1 MQFIKESDST
11 GRIRNIKYCF
21 GTKIPADPDFASQ
34 FNTFDD
40 FCICK
45 TDFCNMEVEKLPI
58 LNPKHINMIRASTDT
73 KTKIITPKPRSSE
86 NIGSGSSGNF
96 VPGSKPSVRN
106 STENNCGKF
115 RSNIWTVFTMIF
127 LKMYYWFSF
136 FWNAAF
142 NCFKVVTNYLIFHA
156 NKYYLWNFWIM
167 GFSLNTK

>member
-21 GTKIPADPDFASQ
+21 GTKIPANPDFAAQ

-86 NIGSGSSGNF
+86 NIGSGFSGNIG
-96 VPGSKPSVRN
+96 PGSKQSVRDT
-106 STENNCGKF
+106 SENNCGKF
-115 RSNIWTVFTMIF
+115 RSDIWTIFTMIF
-127 LKMYYWFSF
+127 LKMYY
-136 FWNAAF
+136 
-142 NCFKVVTNYLIFHA
+142 
-156 NKYYLWNFWIM
+156 
-167 GFSLNTK
+167 